1 MTTRII
7 MPTTRKERRPLLNG
21 GGNRGAR
28 LGLAVIESF
37 NRASS
42 RFEVAPTY
50 FDPMPGRALSLAED
64 ARKRGIDARG
74 EEGRIEDWAENQD
87 VDGLPVLLNTD
98 SPTTDAIVLKRLG
111 SRASAILAYKIVELP
126 DGRVCSISTVVRPT
140 EPEHLRSGEKLFA
153 ALGRLTE
160 RSGSDAILGPRGSVA
175 ARALE
180 PQMRRAFAAHTV
192 KNLGKILS
200 GLTPESAP
208 FEVGNGIDSAPLYIR
223 ETDGRQ
229 DPEALVASVAND
241 PDHPMRRG
249 TSFSVAEIV
258 TPTGEVRIHDA
269 RRRAVDD
276 QVRTRSR
283 SLLEQSVIDR
293 SVREGNA
300 QRRAA
305 EEEAARRSERP
316 DDELSQLFA
325 QVLVP
330 QPEAIERPR
339 TTSITQRSPIR
350 ATD

>member
-1 MTTRII
+1 
-7 MPTTRKERRPLLNG
+7 
-21 GGNRGAR
+21 
-28 LGLAVIESF
+28 
-37 NRASS
+37 
-42 RFEVAPTY
+42 
-50 FDPMPGRALSLAED
+50 
-64 ARKRGIDARG
+64 
-74 EEGRIEDWAENQD
+74 
-87 VDGLPVLLNTD
+87 
-98 SPTTDAIVLKRLG
+98 
-111 SRASAILAYKIVELP
+111 
-126 DGRVCSISTVVRPT
+126 
-140 EPEHLRSGEKLFA
+140 
-153 ALGRLTE
+153 
-160 RSGSDAILGPRGSVA
+160 
-175 ARALE
+175 
-180 PQMRRAFAAHTV
+180 MRRAFAAHTV

>member
-1 MTTRII
+1 
-7 MPTTRKERRPLLNG
+7 
-21 GGNRGAR
+21 
-28 LGLAVIESF
+28 
-37 NRASS
+37 
-42 RFEVAPTY
+42 
-50 FDPMPGRALSLAED
+50 
-64 ARKRGIDARG
+64 
-74 EEGRIEDWAENQD
+74 
-87 VDGLPVLLNTD
+87 
-98 SPTTDAIVLKRLG
+98 
-111 SRASAILAYKIVELP
+111 
-126 DGRVCSISTVVRPT
+126 
-140 EPEHLRSGEKLFA
+140 
-153 ALGRLTE
+153 
-160 RSGSDAILGPRGSVA
+160 
-175 ARALE
+175 
-180 PQMRRAFAAHTV
+180 
-192 KNLGKILS
+192 
-200 GLTPESAP
+200 
-208 FEVGNGIDSAPLYIR
+208 
-223 ETDGRQ
+223 
-229 DPEALVASVAND
+229 
-241 PDHPMRRG
+241 MRRG